1 MSLYFLPLTMTRFYK
16 IFTSHNVL
24 YIKMVSGAL
33 ALLTGYKSGRVKRIE
48 KGRYRS
54 QYCVRSFRASQLNIV
69 EFALNTHPLKSPPP
83 FVKGRFQNFVFA
95 IFQNPPT
102 TEQKWSDALNTHPPP
117 PF

>member
-1 MSLYFLPLTMTRFYK
+1 
-16 IFTSHNVL
+16 
-24 YIKMVSGAL
+24 MVSGAL

-48 KGRYRS
+48 KGRYRC

-83 FVKGRFQNFVFA
+83 TFVKGRLQNFVFA

-102 TEQKWSDALNTHPPP
+102 TEQKWSDALNTTPPHLC
-117 PF
+117 